1 MATLS
6 IMGLYNYDN
15 TVFDGVTFPVGI
27 DRETAI
33 NNILMNCASFSLI
46 YPSLPFMKFALKN
59 WSDKYFDNFR
69 RLQEMQTVEYT
80 PIWNKDGTISESHNY
95 AEQERR
101 ISNTDETGN
110 NSGKSNDFRKQT
122 NDGEQSTENAVSA
135 YNETDYT
142 NRDRQTAKTSSA
154 SGDLG
159 HMEQNT
165 EYQRGEKTDDNTIR
179 NHSEKYERVEQGNIG
194 VTSTQQLINEEIS
207 LWQKFN
213 IYDVITASFKREFCV
228 MIY

>member
-6 IMGLYNYDN
+6 ILGLYNYDN
-15 TVFDGVTFPVGI
+15 TVFDGVTFPDGI

-33 NNILMNCASFSLI
+33 NDILMNCASFSLI

-69 RLQEMQTVEYT
+69 RLQEMQTVVYN
-80 PIWNKDGTISESHNY
+80 PIWNKDGTITESHNY

-101 ISNTDETGN
+101 TSNTDETGN

-165 EYQRGEKTDDNTIR
+165 EYRRGEKSDDNTMR
-179 NHSEKYERVEQGNIG
+179 NRSEKYERIEQGNIG
-194 VTSTQQLINEEIS
+194 VTSTQQLINEEVA

-213 IYDVITASFKREFCV
+213 IYDVITASFKREFWV

>member
-15 TVFDGVTFPVGI
+15 TVFDGVTFPDGI
-27 DRETAI
+27 NRDTAI
-33 NNILMNCASFSLI
+33 NDILMNCASFSLI

-59 WSDKYFDNFR
+59 WSDKYFDNFQ
-69 RLQEMQTVEYT
+69 RLQKMQTVVYN
-80 PIWNKDGTISESHNY
+80 PIWNKDGTITESHNI
-95 AEQERR
+95 AEHERHM
-101 ISNTDETGN
+101 SNTDETGN

-122 NDGEQSTENAVSA
+122 NNGNQSNENAVSA

-142 NRDRQTAKTSSA
+142 NRDKQTAKTA
-154 SGDLG
+154 STAGDLG

-165 EYQRGEKTDDNTIR
+165 EYKRGENSDDNTIR
-179 NHSEKYERVEQGNIG
+179 NHSEKNERVEQGNIG
-194 VTSTQQLINEEIS
+194 VTSTQQLITEEVT

-213 IYDVITASFKREFCV
+213 IYDAITASFKREFCV